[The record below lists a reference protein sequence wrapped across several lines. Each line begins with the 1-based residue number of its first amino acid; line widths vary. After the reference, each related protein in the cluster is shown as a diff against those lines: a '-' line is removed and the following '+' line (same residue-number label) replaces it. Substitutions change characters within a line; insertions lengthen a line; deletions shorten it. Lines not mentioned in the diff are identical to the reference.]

1 MLMDTNEIQLD
12 ASSATNDGKVV
23 LFSLKWLT
31 LTKNVCQIVASG
43 RILLGY
49 YTFSHYTSL

>member
-1 MLMDTNEIQLD
+1 MDTNEIQLD